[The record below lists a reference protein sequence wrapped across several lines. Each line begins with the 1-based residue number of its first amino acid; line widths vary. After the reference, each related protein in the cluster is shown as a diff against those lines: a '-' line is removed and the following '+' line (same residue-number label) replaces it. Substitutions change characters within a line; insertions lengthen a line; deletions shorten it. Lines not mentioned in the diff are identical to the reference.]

1 MRSGKLYLQ
10 IFSAGTKKGLSFI
23 TNCFVAALLLHSA
36 AADAQQAK
44 TTNFGFEA
52 KATSV
57 ANAAS
62 TGSVGP
68 NSQGNYGDPTVV
80 TGHFTA
86 DLKNEVR
93 GITEHIN
100 VNYILSPAPF
110 TDKLNLTLNTPDP
123 VRFFADIADES
134 GKVVFQWKATEKK
147 HLHEIAMNI
156 ANLPSGKY
164 FVNVYWERNSSLIG
178 AIPFEKVSKAKNS
191 ARH

>member
-1 MRSGKLYLQ
+1 
-10 IFSAGTKKGLSFI
+10 
-23 TNCFVAALLLHSA
+23 
-36 AADAQQAK
+36 
-44 TTNFGFEA
+44 
-52 KATSV
+52 
-57 ANAAS
+57 
-62 TGSVGP
+62 
-68 NSQGNYGDPTVV
+68 
-80 TGHFTA
+80 
-86 DLKNEVR
+86 
-93 GITEHIN
+93 
-100 VNYILSPAPF
+100 
-110 TDKLNLTLNTPDP
+110 